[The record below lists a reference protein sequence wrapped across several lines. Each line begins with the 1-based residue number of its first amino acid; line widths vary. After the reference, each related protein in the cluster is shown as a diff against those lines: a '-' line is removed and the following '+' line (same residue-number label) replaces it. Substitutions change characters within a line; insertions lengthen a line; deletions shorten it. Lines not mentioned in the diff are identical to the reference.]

1 MSTTPQPRESGYTQA
16 STPYDSSIDTRAH
29 IERVQTLIQ
38 SAISNLARRATV
50 HDLSKLSSPEKEMFD
65 GATIKLRAIAYGTP
79 EYREA
84 LKELGPALQHHYEHN
99 THHPEHF
106 ANGVDGMTLL
116 DVLEM
121 LLDWKAA
128 TERMKGGGDIWKSI
142 EHNTTRFNLSP
153 QLASILRNTATELE
167 WPKSTGGTP

>member
-1 MSTTPQPRESGYTQA
+1 MPTET
-16 STPYDSSIDTRAH
+16 YDSSIDTRAH

-50 HDLSKLSSPEKEMFD
+50 HDLSKLASPEKEMFD

-79 EYREA
+79 EYKEA

-99 THHPEHF
+99 SHHPEHYP
-106 ANGVDGMTLL
+106 NGIEGMTLF
-116 DVLEM
+116 DSLEM

-128 TERMKGGGDIWKSI
+128 TERMKDGGDIWKSI
-142 EHNTTRFNLSP
+142 EHNAGRFAMSP
-153 QLASILRNTATELE
+153 QMVQILRNTAQEME
-167 WPKSTGGTP
+167 WPKKP